1 MWNKASQRVSY
12 GNLHKDD
19 PSSLTNRY
27 HEVLLKDRVQRIEV
41 KDLETNSQRYNGA
54 HETGTELVAGSILVA
69 SDKLLNVHPFDGS
82 KILIVKVNQS
92 TGFQGV
98 IINKHISWDTL
109 GKLDEG
115 LDLLKK
121 APLSLG
127 GPVIIREMPLVALTR
142 KLVKYRDQDAE
153 PDIHFLDHW
162 ETLDV
167 IKALQRGDHSISDY
181 WFFMGYSSWEWNQLF
196 DEIAKGSWKI
206 SNGGMEQLD
215 WPLIN

>member
-1 MWNKASQRVSY
+1 MPWATNIK
-12 GNLHKDD
+12 D

-27 HEVLLKDRVQRIEV
+27 HEVLLKDRMQRIEV
-41 KDLETNSQRYNGA
+41 KDLETNSQRYSGP
-54 HETGTELVAGSILVA
+54 HETDTELVAGSILVA
-69 SDKLLNVHPFDGS
+69 SDKLLDVHPFDGS
-82 KILIVKVNQS
+82 KILIVKVNKS

-115 LDLLKK
+115 LEMLKK

-127 GPVIIREMPLVALTR
+127 GPVIIRGMPLVALTR
-142 KLVKYRDQDAE
+142 KRAKYLDQDTE
-153 PDIHFLDHW
+153 PDIHFLDHL
-162 ETLDV
+162 ETVDV
-167 IKALQRGDHSISDY
+167 IKALQAGDHSILDY

-196 DEIAKGSWKI
+196 DEIAEGSWKI

-215 WPLIN
+215 WPWSD

>member
-1 MWNKASQRVSY
+1 MGY
-12 GNLHKDD
+12 GNLHKDVPGDANIKD
-19 PSSLTNRY
+19 PYSLTNVY
-27 HEVLLKDRVQRIEV
+27 HEVLLKDRAQRIEV
-41 KDLETNSQRYNGA
+41 KDHETSPQRYNDP
-54 HETGTELVAGSILVA
+54 HETSTVLVAGSILVA
-69 SDKLLNVHPFDGS
+69 SDKLLNAHPFDGS

-98 IINKHISWDTL
+98 IINKHISWDSL

-115 LDLLKK
+115 LELLKK

-127 GPVIIREMPLVALTR
+127 GPVIIREMPLVSLTR
-142 KLVKYRDQDAE
+142 KRVKYHDQDAE

-167 IKALQRGDHSISDY
+167 IKALQMGDRSVSDY

-196 DEIAKGSWKI
+196 DEIAEGSWKI
-206 SNGGMEQLD
+206 SSGGMEQLD
-215 WPLIN
+215 WPE